1 MGLTSASFSWCIN
14 ACMNLNGTE
23 WLVEINWKNFEK
35 NRKSFGTVF
44 NIWQKNNCE
53 RAFLEILDCNNFQ
66 RFPSILK
73 KLIFQE
79 KFHRHIQKCAFFC
92 DAIIL
97 KQSVKSTL
105 KVSEKY
111 RKTVLDGVHV
121 IVNLHFFFLPPVLH
135 ANPSFPKV
143 NHLPP
148 PRQSSFQISPF
159 L

>member
-1 MGLTSASFSWCIN
+1 MGLTSASFSWCIK

-23 WLVEINWKNFEK
+23 WLVEKDWKNFEK

-44 NIWQKNNCE
+44 NILQKNTCE
-53 RAFLEILDCNNFQ
+53 RAFLETLDCNNFSKVSQ
-66 RFPSILK
+66 

-79 KFHRHIQKCAFFC
+79 KFCRHIQKYAFFC

-105 KVSEKY
+105 KMSGKSL
-111 RKTVLDGVHV
+111 KTVLDEVHV
-121 IVNLHFFFLPPVLH
+121 IVSLYCFSLPPVPH
-135 ANPSFPKV
+135 TNPSFPKV

-148 PRQSSFQISPF
+148 SRQSNFQISPF